1 MASTGQ
7 KGLPA
12 PVNFDDEMLV
22 LVSMEG
28 RFPDSFWHKPIPKV
42 QVVADIGDSIAVQVV
57 IPTKGNAG
65 WIDLVKVK
73 KSDKPVTFYFD
84 HQVQALL
91 IALLRLIFLPFSL
104 SGPAASLCL

>member
-84 HQVQALL
+84 HQVQAPL
-91 IALLRLIFLPFSL
+91 IAFLRHIFFLFSL
-104 SGPAASLCL
+104 SGLAASRCL